1 MDDQDMILCLNLVL
15 FINCRGIPQE
25 IKTKSLTNRGDLAIM
40 NNGLIEFIKFLDG
53 KPVYMLSTVHG
64 SDMSAT
70 HRRDKDT
77 NVIIMKPSMVVNYNK
92 YMGGVDRSDQMI
104 SYTNSIV
111 KSFNWWKKV
120 IFHVLA
126 IAVLDAYILFKSQNP
141 NSVITHR
148 VFRKKLVTELVQNN
162 AMAVVVRAG
171 RPVKAPQQL
180 ERLTGRHF
188 ISRIKTNGKKRNL
201 ARLCKVCNEAERNNA
216 ELSAQKRK

>member
-1 MDDQDMILCLNLVL
+1 VETFPIDAVY
-15 FINCRGIPQE
+15 FPHV
-25 IKTKSLTNRGDLAIM
+25 LTNRDDLAIM
-40 NNGLIEFIKFLDG
+40 KNGPIECIKFLDG
-53 KPVYMLSTVHG
+53 KPVYMLSNVHG

-70 HRRDKDT
+70 RCRDKDT

-111 KSFNWWKKV
+111 KSFKWWKKV

-171 RPVKAPQQL
+171 RPVKAP
-180 ERLTGRHF
+180 
-188 ISRIKTNGKKRNL
+188 
-201 ARLCKVCNEAERNNA
+201 
-216 ELSAQKRK
+216 

>member
-1 MDDQDMILCLNLVL
+1 
-15 FINCRGIPQE
+15 
-25 IKTKSLTNRGDLAIM
+25 M
-40 NNGLIEFIKFLDG
+40 NNGPIECIDG

-92 YMGGVDRSDQMI
+92 NMGGVDRSDQMI
-104 SYTNSIV
+104 SYTNNIV
-111 KSFNWWKKV
+111 KSFKWWKK
-120 IFHVLA
+120 
-126 IAVLDAYILFKSQNP
+126 VLDAYILFKSQNP

>member
-1 MDDQDMILCLNLVL
+1 M
-15 FINCRGIPQE
+15 
-25 IKTKSLTNRGDLAIM
+25 
-40 NNGLIEFIKFLDG
+40 
-53 KPVYMLSTVHG
+53 
-64 SDMSAT
+64 
-70 HRRDKDT
+70 DT
-77 NVIIMKPSMVVNYNK
+77 NEIIMKPSMVVNYNK
-92 YMGGVDRSDQMI
+92 NMGGVDRSDQMI

-111 KSFNWWKKV
+111 KSFKWWEKV

-162 AMAVVVRAG
+162 DMAVVVRAG

-188 ISRIKTNGKKRNL
+188 ISRIKTNGNKGNL

-216 ELSAQKRK
+216 ELSAQKRKRPGHETAYECQVCNVSLCRLFHSYQEYALAYKRWKTASIQ